1 MRNDTWTKGLAI
13 GIIILFVGASVLPS
27 INGQRSQAKMQSKEI
42 DHLLAGKELP
52 FKMITVTVVKLYD
65 DGSIRNIRE
74 RISVK
79 EYDEYSEK
87 MNASG
92 SLEETFMI
100 LKEYSIVPIT
110 INFDKFIT
118 ILNNI
123 LVKFNKNQRMQI
135 ALSAVKTTQSIVH
148 FWFTKVNWELNPTSV
163 IIRKPLI
170 WCFGTTQ
177 KGGSCNASGQ
187 TIISNPGASF
197 NIVMF
202 LYLGIFNFKPYFNFE
217 KATFNGFAVY
227 YLVSG
232 NFSSGA
238 LTNGVK

>member
-1 MRNDTWTKGLAI
+1 MKGLAV

-27 INGQRSQAKMQSKEI
+27 INGQRFQVKIQSKET
-42 DHLLAGKELP
+42 DNLLGVKELP
-52 FKMITVTVVKLYD
+52 SKMITVTVVKLCD

-79 EYDEYSEK
+79 EYDEYAKK
-87 MNASG
+87 MKASG

-100 LKEYSIVPIT
+100 LKEYNIVPIT

-118 ILNNI
+118 ILNNM
-123 LVKFNKNQRMQI
+123 LVKFNENQRMQI
-135 ALSAVKTTQSIVH
+135 ALSTVKTTQSIVH
-148 FWFTKVNWELNPTSV
+148 FLFTTVNWELNPTSV

-202 LYLGIFNFKPYFNFE
+202 LYFGIFNFKPYFNFV

-227 YLVSG
+227 FLVSG
-232 NFSSGA
+232 NFSSGT
-238 LTNGVK
+238 LMNGVK